1 MDDAPGMVHIESRAP
16 GAFLRLSRADSRATL
31 LGLARLLAPLEKYG
45 TRCEKPRKRRAARLL
60 LSAKYRDIDFLF
72 CIFSATFSQIFLLE
86 ACNKSGI
93 FF

>member
-60 LSAKYRDIDFLF
+60 LSAKYRDINFFGSFAFLQQRF
-72 CIFSATFSQIFLLE
+72 HTFS
-86 ACNKSGI
+86 S
-93 FF
+93 